1 METEEG
7 NISAV
12 VHVRK
17 AGTVEM
23 VVLGRVVPGN
33 DKTVDS
39 YRGVLEVHT
48 NTEKQRVR
56 TIKSRKMLHEIVK
69 VLNDVAVGTF
79 RG

>member
-17 AGTVEM
+17 AGTAEM

-33 DKTVDS
+33 DKTVDN

-48 NTEKQRVR
+48 NTEAEGEDNQKQ
-56 TIKSRKMLHEIVK
+56 E
-69 VLNDVAVGTF
+69 DVARDCQGF
-79 RG
+79 E